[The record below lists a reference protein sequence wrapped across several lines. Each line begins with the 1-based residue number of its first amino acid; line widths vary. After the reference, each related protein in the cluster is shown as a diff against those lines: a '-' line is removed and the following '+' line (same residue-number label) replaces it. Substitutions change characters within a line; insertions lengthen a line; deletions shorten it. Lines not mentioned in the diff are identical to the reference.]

1 MSAAPE
7 LQPVADA
14 PAKKKRGKGLLL
26 IMLVLLLAGGGGGAY
41 WWLSRTPGVEAAP
54 KEIPLSER
62 GLVPF
67 EPFMVN
73 LADGGGNRFLK
84 VTLQLVLEDA
94 ESADAVLATPVVV
107 SRIRSEI
114 LELLTQQTGA
124 ALVTPEG
131 KAALKT
137 AIGAR
142 LAPVLEGGKVVD
154 VLFSEFVVQF

>member
-1 MSAAPE
+1 MSAVPE
-7 LQPVADA
+7 LQPVVEA
-14 PAKKKRGKGLLL
+14 PARKKKGRGPIFVL
-26 IMLVLLLAGGGGGAY
+26 LVLLLVGGGGGAY
-41 WWLSRTPGVEAAP
+41 WWLSRTPAVEAAP
-54 KEIPLSER
+54 REVPLAER

-84 VTLQLVLEDA
+84 VTLQLVLESPEKA
-94 ESADAVLATPVVV
+94 EAVTSTPVVV

-114 LELLTQQTGA
+114 LELLTQQTGT
-124 ALVTPEG
+124 ALVTPDG

-137 AIGAR
+137 AIGER
-142 LAPVLEGGKVVD
+142 LADVLDGGKVID